1 MPIQNKVKWRKTDR
15 GLEGELLSPRGYAR
29 TLGLYRSVK
38 TFPPMAAIGYFLL
51 AVTHCY
57 YYRFSV
63 FGRVLFSEE
72 KQMKKLQ
79 DECVLGRLIQEI
91 EHQICSFGS

>member
-1 MPIQNKVKWRKTDR
+1 
-15 GLEGELLSPRGYAR
+15 
-29 TLGLYRSVK
+29 
-38 TFPPMAAIGYFLL
+38 MAAIGYFLL

-63 FGRVLFSEE
+63 SDRVLFSEE

-79 DECVLGRLIQEI
+79 DECGLGRLIQEI
-91 EHQICSFGS
+91 EHQIWSFGL